1 MFFGTL
7 SGGLS
12 AELTGGNFWQGAATG
27 LTVSALNHVTHKIE
41 QRNLVNERLKNIGLN
56 GRDKPT
62 VSTSEIDYLTD
73 YDPTLNSMYKN
84 AGNPEIGIDPD
95 LTVAGVTS
103 GDYGKNTVLSMNLG
117 LKAFKNYYSL
127 YQTIAHELF
136 HGIQY
141 TSGVFGNAVRKYGED
156 FAIPLM
162 EAQALYFNWDLDP
175 GNMSWFNKA
184 NNEMIQHFN
193 YYAK

>member
-1 MFFGTL
+1 MFFGSV

-27 LTVSALNHVTHKIE
+27 LAVSGLNHVAHKIE

-62 VSTSEIDYLTD
+62 VSTSEIDYLTN
-73 YDPTLNSMYKN
+73 YDPTLNSMLEN
-84 AGNPEIGIDPD
+84 ANNPEIGIDRN
-95 LTVAGVTS
+95 LKVAGTTK